1 MKNLKQI
8 AIKNKRVFLRLELNV
23 PIRNGKILD
32 DYRITDAMPTIEY
45 ILKKQP
51 KQLII
56 GAHLGR
62 PKGRDKKLSFAPVA
76 KRLAKLLER
85 PVYLH
90 EDVLSPVENNEPI
103 VLLENLRF
111 YEGEKKGDLKFAK
124 QLAKHADVYI
134 NDAFG
139 VCHRKDASVYALA
152 KLLPGTIG
160 FLIEKEL
167 KNVNLNHKKPII
179 AIFGAAKIK
188 DKVKLL
194 KKLLDK
200 VDKVILGGAVVFTF
214 LKAMDIEIGKSLVED
229 EMLLEAKK
237 ILKKYS
243 KKLVFPTDFTVA
255 SPTKFKNFE
264 KLKISER
271 KKFVDVVSFDQI
283 PKTKAGY
290 DIGPKSIKLFIT
302 ILKRAKTIIWN
313 GPLGL
318 FEVKPFNRSTN
329 ELMKFLSTQKAFT
342 LVCGGDSASAVRGT
356 KYASSISHIS
366 TGGGA
371 SLELLGGN
379 KLPAI
384 EVLKKK

>member
-1 MKNLKQI
+1 MKNLNQI
-8 AIKNKRVFLRLELNV
+8 TIKNKRVFLRLELNV
-23 PIRNGKILD
+23 PIHDGKILD
-32 DYRITDAMPTIEY
+32 DYRIKDALPTIEY

-62 PKGRDKKLSFAPVA
+62 PKGRDMKLSFSPVA
-76 KRLAKLLER
+76 KRLARFLER

-90 EDVLSPVENNEPI
+90 EDVLLPIKNPSPV

-124 QLAKHADVYI
+124 QLASHADIYVD
-134 NDAFG
+134 DAFG
-139 VCHRKDASVYALA
+139 NSHRKDASMFALA

-160 FLIEKEL
+160 FLVEKEL
-167 KNVNLNHKKPII
+167 KNVTLDHKKPII

-229 EMLLEAKK
+229 EMVLEAKK

-243 KKLVFPTDFTVA
+243 KKLVFPTDFLVA
-255 SPTKFKNFE
+255 SPSKFKTFE

-271 KKFVDVVSFDQI
+271 NKFVDIVSFDQI

-290 DIGPKSIKLFIT
+290 DVGPKSMKLFKAV
-302 ILKRAKTIIWN
+302 LNGAKTIIWN

-318 FEVKPFNRSTN
+318 FEMKPFDKSTN
-329 ELMKFLSTQKAFT
+329 ELMKFISLHKAFT
-342 LVCGGDSASAVRGT
+342 LVCGGDTASAVRKT
-356 KYASSISHIS
+356 KYAFAINHIS

-371 SLELLGGN
+371 SLELLGGS

-384 EVLKKK
+384 EVLKNK